1 MYASATGAT
10 DITQYGYLDRLGLWG
25 KGTAFNDVN
34 DFISKIS
41 DGGLAAMELV
51 ARDMKAMGVYMAR
64 SISYDDVKYDT
75 LQHDLT
81 PMQTEIYNTMSR
93 AWQKVL
99 QNMNK
104 ALEVTGQSKDG
115 MARGRAVGAFYSTQQ
130 RFYNQIITSMAMPSV
145 IEDMRRELAAGRSCV
160 LQLTNTN
167 AAQAD
172 RALAKNEAAGGSLDD
187 LDLTPSDTLIQM
199 LEKSFPVELYEEYTD
214 EDGKERSRPV
224 LDKDGKPVLDKK
236 AVQMR
241 DNLIAELQ
249 QMKVPDGPLEMLLDA
264 FGADNVA
271 EVTGRTRR
279 VVEKPDENG
288 NMKRVVESRGAASGI
303 ADANMFQD
311 GKAHSGFLRCG
322 RHRAQ
327 LPR

>member
-1 MYASATGAT
+1 MGAVLPPDPTYTPALPARIAKEGILSDAQLENVVYAGQAHSQTLPDGRRRGYFIGDGTGVGKGRQLAGIIMDNYLQGRTKAVWVSEKTGLVNDARRDWSDLGGNKDAILDFSKYKLGQPIADKQGVMFTTYDTLKMAKGGKSRIDDLKAWLGGDFDGVIAFDEAHNMGGFISVKGKRGKTKPAAKAIAGVDLQKAFPNARIVYASATGAT

-104 ALEVTGQSKDG
+104 ALEVTG
-115 MARGRAVGAFYSTQQ
+115 
-130 RFYNQIITSMAMPSV
+130 
-145 IEDMRRELAAGRSCV
+145 
-160 LQLTNTN
+160 
-167 AAQAD
+167 
-172 RALAKNEAAGGSLDD
+172 
-187 LDLTPSDTLIQM
+187 
-199 LEKSFPVELYEEYTD
+199 
-214 EDGKERSRPV
+214 
-224 LDKDGKPVLDKK
+224 
-236 AVQMR
+236 
-241 DNLIAELQ
+241 
-249 QMKVPDGPLEMLLDA
+249 
-264 FGADNVA
+264 
-271 EVTGRTRR
+271 
-279 VVEKPDENG
+279 
-288 NMKRVVESRGAASGI
+288 
-303 ADANMFQD
+303 
-311 GKAHSGFLRCG
+311 
-322 RHRAQ
+322 
-327 LPR
+327 